1 MSRSIANQ
9 LAIRLLRKGCAN
21 RPFYHIVVVPV
32 LDRCVSEGI
41 ELIGIYDP
49 LPNERNEKLIS
60 LNIDRFKYYVAQG
73 AWVKTQVA
81 MLLGAAGVWPLHPH
95 SLTLAWR
102 ARQRQ
107 VASETNSSETTN
119 DNTT

>member
-1 MSRSIANQ
+1 MSIPLANQ

-32 LDRCVSEGI
+32 TDRCVSEGI
-41 ELIGIYDP
+41 EQIGIYDP

-73 AWVKTQVA
+73 ACIRSQVA
-81 MLLGAAGVWPLHPH
+81 MLLGAAGVLPLHPH

-107 VASETNSSETTN
+107 EA
-119 DNTT
+119 